1 MKKWLPAVA
10 LIALIAVVW
19 LGARRAAPPEVS
31 FARATRERLVSTLV
45 TNGKTE
51 PLEWARVRAARA
63 GTVRRVAVE
72 RGGAV
77 AANDVLAELDPGA
90 APADLAAAEARI
102 AQALAE
108 IETLDRGGREADRAD
123 IDGQLARVRLELQ
136 QEESEAAALSRLAE
150 KNAATRREAEAA
162 GESVLK
168 LREQAR
174 GLEARKAALAP
185 AADRKTAEARLREAR
200 AAAEVAR
207 KAIEWSLIRA
217 PMGGVVYKLAVR
229 AGAYLNPGDE
239 VAEIGRIERLRII
252 VYVDE
257 PELGRVGRGMP
268 VTVTWDALA
277 GREWKGEV
285 EKLPAAVTTLGTRE
299 VGEVLCAIDNP
310 GRDLPPG
317 ANVNASITSRVVE
330 GALVIPREALRRE
343 NGQTGVYTVENN
355 VAVWRAVETG
365 ASSVTRIQ
373 IVKGLNAGE
382 FVALGTDI
390 ALRPGMK
397 VEAEI
402 R

>member
-10 LIALIAVVW
+10 VIALTAVVW

-72 RGGAV
+72 RGGTV

-90 APADLAAAEARI
+90 APADLAAAEARL
-102 AQALAE
+102 AQAQAE
-108 IETLDRGGREADRAD
+108 IETFDRGGREADRAD
-123 IDGQLARVRLELQ
+123 IEGQLARVRLELQ
-136 QEESEAAALSRLAE
+136 QAETEAAALARLAE
-150 KNAATRREAEAA
+150 KNAATRWEAEAA
-162 GESVLK
+162 REGVLK
-168 LREQAR
+168 LKEQAR
-174 GLEARKAALAP
+174 GLEARRAALAP

-207 KAIEWSLIRA
+207 KAIEMSHIRA

-239 VAEIGRIERLRII
+239 VAEIGRVERLRII

-268 VTVTWDALA
+268 VTVTWDALG

-285 EKLPAAVTTLGTRE
+285 EKLPTAVTTLGTRE

-343 NGQTGVYTVENN
+343 NGQTGVYTVGDGL
-355 VAVWRAVETG
+355 AVWREVETG

-373 IVKGLNAGE
+373 IVKGLNEGE
-382 FVALGTDI
+382 LVALGSDV
-390 ALRPGMK
+390 ALRAGVR
-397 VEAEI
+397 VEA
-402 R
+402 RVR

>member
-1 MKKWLPAVA
+1 
-10 LIALIAVVW
+10 
-19 LGARRAAPPEVS
+19 
-31 FARATRERLVSTLV
+31 
-45 TNGKTE
+45 
-51 PLEWARVRAARA
+51 
-63 GTVRRVAVE
+63 
-72 RGGAV
+72 
-77 AANDVLAELDPGA
+77 
-90 APADLAAAEARI
+90 
-102 AQALAE
+102 
-108 IETLDRGGREADRAD
+108 
-123 IDGQLARVRLELQ
+123 
-136 QEESEAAALSRLAE
+136 
-150 KNAATRREAEAA
+150 
-162 GESVLK
+162 
-168 LREQAR
+168 
-174 GLEARKAALAP
+174 
-185 AADRKTAEARLREAR
+185 
-200 AAAEVAR
+200 
-207 KAIEWSLIRA
+207 
-217 PMGGVVYKLAVR
+217 
-229 AGAYLNPGDE
+229 
-239 VAEIGRIERLRII
+239 
-252 VYVDE
+252 
-257 PELGRVGRGMP
+257 MP

-310 GRDLPPG
+310 GGDLPPG

-397 VEAEI
+397 VEAQI